1 MPSVGGLG
9 GLVRTAKAAFAG
21 DLAIVLQRP
30 MDRREGVLVFRQLVP
45 AEQADFG
52 ALRPRLDRR
61 RFQGRAIEELDLAD
75 ARNVVERE
83 QLMHFEVGPRLLP
96 RFPRRGGLGALVQFH
111 EAGRQGPV
119 ADARRD
125 RPAAQQHL
133 VLPHGHGTDDDLR
146 VVVVDETAVGADQP
160 LALVTLRDL
169 PDVRPHIL
177 ARTGSWAGP
186 AARSGLGRPVPGTA
200 GASRAGRVMR
210 HEGNLTG
217 LGRADKTPAWQN
229 NP

>member
-1 MPSVGGLG
+1 MPSVGGARRVGADGEG
-9 GLVRTAKAAFAG
+9 GFAG
-21 DLAIVLQRP
+21 DFAIVLQRP

-61 RFQGRAIEELDLAD
+61 RPEGCAIEQLDLAD
-75 ARNVVERE
+75 ARDVVERK
-83 QLMHFEVGPRLLP
+83 QLVHFEVGPRLLP

-169 PDVRPHIL
+169 PDVGPHIL
-177 ARTGSWAGP
+177 AGIVGRTGCPIGA
-186 AARSGLGRPVPGTA
+186 GTA
-200 GASRAGRVMR
+200 GPRNCRSRPGWPGYAS
-210 HEGNLTG
+210 
-217 LGRADKTPAWQN
+217 
-229 NP
+229 

>member
-1 MPSVGGLG
+1 MLSGPGSI
-9 GLVRTAKAAFAG
+9 AG
-21 DLAIVLQRP
+21 DP
-30 MDRREGVLVFRQLVP
+30 
-45 AEQADFG
+45 
-52 ALRPRLDRR
+52 
-61 RFQGRAIEELDLAD
+61 QGCAIEELDLAD
-75 ARNVVERE
+75 ARDVVERE
-83 QLMHFEVGPRLLP
+83 QLMHLEVGPRLLP

-160 LALVTLRDL
+160 LALVALRDL

-177 ARTGSWAGP
+177 VPDRGPDRLPDRGWDGRSPELPEPAGL
-186 AARSGLGRPVPGTA
+186 AGLC
-200 GASRAGRVMR
+200 VMK
-210 HEGNLTG
+210 
-217 LGRADKTPAWQN
+217 AI
-229 NP
+229 